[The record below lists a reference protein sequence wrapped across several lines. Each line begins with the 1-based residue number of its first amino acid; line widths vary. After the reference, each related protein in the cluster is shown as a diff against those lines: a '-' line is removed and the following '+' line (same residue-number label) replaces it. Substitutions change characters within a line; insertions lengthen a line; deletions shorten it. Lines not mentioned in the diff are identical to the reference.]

1 MWMALALIQAAAT
14 PLPAGVEEDL
24 WCIAVIST
32 AAASAPADQQPGLV
46 GGMMYYM
53 GRVDRVVPG
62 IDYAVELRRLLD
74 AKDADAT
81 ISAAAKRCGTKLQ
94 DVGGSMQRWGK
105 ALQQK
110 DGK

>member
-14 PLPAGVEEDL
+14 PLPTGVEEDL
-24 WCIAVIST
+24 SCIAVIST
-32 AAASAPADQQPGLV
+32 AAASAPKDQQPGLI
-46 GGMMYYM
+46 GGLMYYM

-62 IDYAVELRRLLD
+62 IDYAAELRRLLN

-81 ISAAAKRCGTKLQ
+81 ISASATRCGGKLQ
-94 DVGGSMQRWGK
+94 DVGESMQRWGK

-110 DGK
+110 DRK